1 MLSTKTRLKVQ
12 FLCGRIKNGEPI
24 PLKEMVWLEKW
35 AASNRSVHEMVQAAR
50 RRAINGLPKA
60 GSMDELLDGLN
71 LGDPD
76 PSTHLTGESSV
87 DQIAEFFKAP
97 DWMRRD

>member
-1 MLSTKTRLKVQ
+1 MLSTQTRLKVEH
-12 FLCGRIKNGEPI
+12 LCSLIEAGETV
-24 PLKEMVWLEKW
+24 PLGDMIWLNKWSNSHRSVAEMV
-35 AASNRSVHEMVQAAR
+35 NRAR
-50 RRAINGLPKA
+50 RRAINGLPEP

-76 PSTHLTGESSV
+76 PSKHLTAESSI
-87 DQIAEFFKAP
+87 DDIADFFKAP